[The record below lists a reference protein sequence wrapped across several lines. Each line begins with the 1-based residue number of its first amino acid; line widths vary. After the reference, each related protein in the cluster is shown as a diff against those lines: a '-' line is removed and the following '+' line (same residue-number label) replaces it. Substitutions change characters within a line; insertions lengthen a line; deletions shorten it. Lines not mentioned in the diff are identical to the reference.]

1 MNRTLRISLVAGV
14 LMVSSAVVAKI
25 MTPTERLAK
34 VRAPLVLETAI
45 PVSFGD
51 WVEEKELTAQVIN
64 PETADALAKIYTQT
78 LSRNYINRN
87 GDRIMLSV
95 AYGEDQTSGLQ
106 LHYPEVCYPA
116 QGFSLAWAT
125 KGTLKTN
132 LGELRVKRLQTSLG
146 TRSEPVT
153 YWTTMADKVVL
164 GGYDTKFAQLSYGL
178 RRQIPDGLIFRV
190 SSISSDAPYAFK
202 VQEDFVRQIA
212 DALPPQV
219 RSRFIGTPEQQ

>member
-1 MNRTLRISLVAGV
+1 MNRTLRLSLIAGV
-14 LMVSSAVVAKI
+14 LMVSSAVLAKI
-25 MTPTERLAK
+25 MTPTERLAQ

-45 PVSFGD
+45 PTSFGD
-51 WVEEKELTAQVIN
+51 WTEEKDLTAHVIN

-87 GDRIMLSV
+87 GERIMLSI

-116 QGFSLAWAT
+116 QGFNLASAV
-125 KGTLKTN
+125 KGTLQTN

-146 TRSEPVT
+146 TRYEPVT

-164 GGYDTKFAQLSYGL
+164 GGYDTKFAQLSYGF
-178 RRQIPDGLIFRV
+178 RGQIPDGLIFRV
-190 SSISSDAPYAFK
+190 SSISNDPQQAFK
-202 VQEDFVRQIA
+202 VQEQFVRQIA
-212 DALPPQV
+212 DALPV
-219 RSRFIGTPEQQ
+219 ESRSRFIGTPR

>member
-1 MNRTLRISLVAGV
+1 MNRTLRLSLVAGV

-25 MTPTERLAK
+25 LTPTERLAK
-34 VRAPLVLETAI
+34 VRAPLVLETTI
-45 PVSFGD
+45 PTKFGD
-51 WVEEKELTAQVIN
+51 WIEEKELTAQVIN

-87 GDRIMLSV
+87 GERIMLSI

-125 KGTLKTN
+125 KGTLMTN
-132 LGELRVKRLQTSLG
+132 LGELRVKRLSTALG
-146 TRSEPVT
+146 SRNEPVT

-178 RRQIPDGLIFRV
+178 RGQIPDGLIFRV
-190 SSISSDAPYAFK
+190 SSISNDAQQAFK

-212 DALPPQV
+212 DALPVQF
-219 RSRFIGTPEQQ
+219 RSRFIGTPGQQ

>member
-1 MNRTLRISLVAGV
+1 MNRTLRVSLIAGV
-14 LMVSSAVVAKI
+14 LMVSSAGLAKI

-34 VRAPLVLETAI
+34 VRPPLVLESAI
-45 PVSFGD
+45 PAAFGD
-51 WVEEKELTAQVIN
+51 WIEEKELTAQVIN

-87 GDRIMLSV
+87 GERIMLSI

-116 QGFSLAWAT
+116 QGFNLASAT
-125 KGTLKTN
+125 KGTLQTN

-146 TRSEPVT
+146 TRNEPVT

-164 GGYDTKFAQLSYGL
+164 GGYDTKFAQLSYGF
-178 RRQIPDGLIFRV
+178 RGQIPDGLIFRV
-190 SSISSDAPYAFK
+190 SSISNDPQQAFK

-212 DALPPQV
+212 DALPVQV
-219 RSRFIGTPEQQ
+219 RTRFIGTPR